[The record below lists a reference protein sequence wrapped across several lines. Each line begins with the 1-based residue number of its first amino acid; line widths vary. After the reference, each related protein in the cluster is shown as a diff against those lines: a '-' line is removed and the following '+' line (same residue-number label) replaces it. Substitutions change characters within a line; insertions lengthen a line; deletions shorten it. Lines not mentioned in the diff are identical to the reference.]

1 MLDIHD
7 TRASSLLKSALMT
20 TALLLVA
27 THTAAQ
33 ESPPP
38 LRVASPGGVLE
49 VIFTLDK
56 GAPRYA
62 LNRFGEPVLL
72 PSKLGFELRGAPH
85 LRENFELTKSTR
97 RSVDETWEQP
107 WGEKQLIRNHFNE
120 LRVELAE
127 RGELARR
134 MALVFRVYDD
144 GAGFRYE
151 LPEQPNLAEIEIEDE
166 LTEFSFTGNHRSWW
180 VEAYQ
185 RDRYEYPYQDAPLS
199 NVKAAHTPLTLRTRD
214 GLHISIHEAALVD
227 YASMTLVGAGENQ
240 LRAGLVPWSDGVKVR
255 GRAPLKS
262 PWRTLQ
268 VSDTAGGL
276 ITSYLILNLNEP
288 NALGDVSWVEPGKYV
303 GIWWTMHLGESTWG
317 SGPKH
322 GATTEE
328 AKRYMD
334 FAAKHGFAGVLI
346 EGWNVGWDGDWMQ
359 NGDIFSFTEPYPDF
373 DIEEVARY
381 GRERGVR
388 LIGHHETSGAI
399 QNYERQMTDA
409 FEYYRKLGVREIKT
423 GYVVSGQ
430 GIRRPSS
437 SGEQLEWHHGQFMV
451 RHYQKVLEEAAKH
464 QLAINTHEPIKDT
477 GLRRT
482 WPNAMTREGARG
494 QEYNAW
500 SAGNP
505 PEHTV
510 ILPFTRMLS
519 GPMDFTP
526 GVLDLTFQGPDAE
539 HRIRTTLAKQLAL
552 YVALYSPLQMAADLP
567 ENYAKRPAPF
577 QFIVDVPA
585 DWEDTRVLNAEIGD
599 YLTIVRHDRNS
610 DDWYLGALS
619 DEQGRLLEAPLSFLE
634 SGRSYLAQIYRDG
647 PDAHWSNNP
656 YDIVIE
662 ERLVNSETVLSL
674 RLAAGGGQAVRFTP
688 ATRSDRRRLRER

>member
-1 MLDIHD
+1 MFFWKTTCVL
-7 TRASSLLKSALMT
+7 
-20 TALLLVA
+20 TALLMSLVGVA
-27 THTAAQ
+27 AHAQ
-33 ESPPP
+33 ESTP
-38 LRVASPGGVLE
+38 LRVLSPGGVLE
-49 VIFTLDK
+49 VVVTLEQ
-56 GAPRYA
+56 GAPHYA
-62 LNRFGEPVLL
+62 VNRFGEPVVL
-72 PSKLGFELRGAPH
+72 PSRLGFELRGAGA
-85 LRENFELTKSTR
+85 LRENFTVQNSAR

-107 WGEKQLIRNHFNE
+107 WGEKKTIRNHFNE
-120 LRVELAE
+120 LRVELVEATAP
-127 RGELARR
+127 ARR
-134 MALVFRVYDD
+134 MTLVFRSYDD
-144 GAGFRYE
+144 GVGFRYE
-151 LPEQPNLAEIEIEDE
+151 LPEQEHLDALQIEEE
-166 LTEFSFTGNHRSWW
+166 LTEFTFTGDHRSWW

-185 RDRYEYPYQDAPLS
+185 RDRYEYPYEDGALS
-199 NVKAAHTPLTLRTRD
+199 AVKAAHTPLTMRTRD

-227 YASMTLVGAGENQ
+227 FASMTLVRANKNQ
-240 LRAGLVPWSDGVKVR
+240 VRAGLVPWSDGVKVR
-255 GRAPLKS
+255 GAVPMKS

-268 VSDTAGGL
+268 ISDTAGGL

-288 NALGDVSWVEPGKYV
+288 NKLADVSWIEPGKYV
-303 GIWWTMHLGESTWG
+303 GIWWTMHLSESTWG

-322 GATTEE
+322 GATTQE

-334 FAAKHGFAGVLI
+334 FAAKHGFKGVLI
-346 EGWNVGWDGDWMQ
+346 EGWNTGWDGDWMQ
-359 NGDIFSFTEPYPDF
+359 NGDIFSFTTPYPDF

-381 GRERGVR
+381 ASKRGVR

-399 QNYERQMTDA
+399 QNYERQMADA
-409 FEYYRKLGVREIKT
+409 FAYYQKLGVRAVKT

-430 GIRRPSS
+430 GIRRPSEN
-437 SGEQLEWHHGQFMV
+437 GEPLEWHHGQFMV
-451 RHYQKVLEEAAKH
+451 RHYQKVLEEAAKYKIS
-464 QLAINTHEPIKDT
+464 INTHEPIKDT

-500 SAGNP
+500 SDGNP

-526 GVLDLTFQGPDAE
+526 GVLDLTFDGADSK

-567 ENYAKRPAPF
+567 ENYEAKPEAF

-585 DWEDTRVLNAEIGD
+585 DWEDTRVLGAEIGD
-599 YLTIVRHDRNS
+599 YLSIVRRDRDS

-619 DEQGRLLEAPLSFLE
+619 DEHGRLLEAPLSFLDP
-634 SGRSYLAQIYRDG
+634 GRTYRAEIYRDG
-647 PDAHWSNNP
+647 PGAHWRTNP
-656 YDIVIE
+656 YEMEIE
-662 ERLVNSETVLSL
+662 EMLVTSETVLSL

-688 ATRSDRRRLRER
+688 VRGWRRR